1 MSTSRR
7 ARRSKTKGELLKAL
21 QTRENDT
28 NHLYYILM
36 GLLIQNDGELRVSK
50 SNMLLADK
58 DCKISG
64 EVSEDGEEM
73 VIKLI
78 MPEVGTNANIS
89 N

>member
-7 ARRSKTKGELLKAL
+7 QRRSKTKGELLKAL